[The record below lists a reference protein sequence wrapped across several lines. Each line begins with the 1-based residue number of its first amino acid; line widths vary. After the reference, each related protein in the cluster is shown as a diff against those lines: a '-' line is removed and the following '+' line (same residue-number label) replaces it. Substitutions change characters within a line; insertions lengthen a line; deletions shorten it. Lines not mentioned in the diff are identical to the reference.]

1 MKWKRNDKIVRHYAK
16 QKANT
21 SLTLELLEDGILP
34 NTYDDSGQTLLH
46 IAIQLNEKAA
56 LILIDAGAEL
66 NGDNSKRDV
75 GPPIHTAV
83 INYRIFKALI
93 DAGADI
99 FRLTNAQRN
108 IVDSTMKQTWFKYG
122 KDLIRVLEFSLNA
135 GVDPTALNEY
145 DSCALDQGVDV
156 DWLDKVVETF
166 SKYGYEY
173 NQPPTGGGIW

>member
-1 MKWKRNDKIVRHYAK
+1 MKWKRNDTIVRRYAK
-16 QKANT
+16 QKAPA
-21 SLTLELLEDGILP
+21 SLTLELLDDGILP

-46 IAIQLNEKAA
+46 IAIQLNEDAA
-56 LILIDAGAEL
+56 LILIDAGADP
-66 NGDNSKRDV
+66 NGDNPKRDV

-108 IVDSTMKQTWFKYG
+108 VVDSTMKQNWFKYG

-135 GVDPTALNEY
+135 GVDPSALNEY
-145 DSCALDQGVDV
+145 EACALDQAVDV
-156 DWLDKVVETF
+156 DWLKKVVETF
-166 SKYGYEY
+166 SQYGYEY
-173 NQPPTGGGIW
+173 NQPPTGGGAW